1 MDSFQISILILQ
13 IINIV
18 FSICV
23 GPLVT
28 AVVEFTRR
36 IERSNCCGSN
46 VELTHIDEIRK
57 TTPPEFVEQQKNV
70 DYEI

>member
-1 MDSFQISILILQ
+1 MDTFQISILILQ

-28 AVVEFTRR
+28 AVVELTRR

-57 TTPPEFVEQQKNV
+57 TPPPEFVEQKNAI
-70 DYEI
+70 DEI